1 MAKHDTKQE
10 LARVLYLSGL
20 PQEDILQKVDVSR
33 QTLSRWVNTL
43 GWKEMRAARSI
54 TRPQLVN
61 RLLESINALLDKA
74 GEPGNEDML
83 PGIGD
88 KLVKTATA
96 IEKLEKKSSVVD
108 RVDTLI
114 DFERWLEEN
123 RGGYPGMTGE
133 TFRLVNRLHDDYL
146 NAVFSQKGGG
156 V

>member
-1 MAKHDTKQE
+1 MAKNDTKQE

-43 GWKEMRAARSI
+43 GWKEMKAARNI

-74 GEPGNEDML
+74 DEPGNEGML
-83 PGIGD
+83 AGIGD

-96 IEKLEKKSSVVD
+96 IEKLEKKANVVD
-108 RVDTLI
+108 RVDKGI
-114 DFERWLEEN
+114 DVEKWLEDRRNE
-123 RGGYPGMTGE
+123 
-133 TFRLVNRLHDDYL
+133 
-146 NAVFSQKGGG
+146 
-156 V
+156 